1 MLKEKILKNNI
12 VVGIFGLG
20 YIGLPRSIHFAN
32 TKIKVIGFDIDKK
45 KIDYLHRGV
54 SYLSSVKSQQIKK
67 ALKNN
72 FEATTEMSRVSELD
86 VLVLCLPTPL
96 KGDNLPDLSFIKN
109 TLLSIKKYLKK
120 NQMICLESTTYPGT
134 TEEIILPFLKKIGF
148 NVGKN
153 FFLVYSPER
162 DDPGR
167 IINNSKIPRIYCG
180 LTKQCSKLGK
190 LFYKKIF
197 NKMVLVSDLKTA
209 EMTKLYEN
217 IYRSVNIGMVNEMKK
232 ICDKMGLKI
241 FDVINAAKSK
251 PYGFKAFYPGPGLG
265 GHCIPIDPFYLSW
278 KAKKYN
284 INTQFIELAG
294 KINRSMP
301 DWIIGKIFKILKSK
315 NKNTKNLKILI
326 LGIAYKKNIND
337 CRESPAFEII
347 KKLNDKKV
355 KVKYNDPYIA
365 KIPKLRN
372 YNFKM
377 KSIQLSKEILK
388 SFDLSIIVTDHDSYD
403 YEMIRKN
410 SSLVI
415 DTRNSYSKKY
425 PNVYL
430 A

>member
-1 MLKEKILKNNI
+1 M
-12 VVGIFGLG
+12 
-20 YIGLPRSIHFAN
+20 
-32 TKIKVIGFDIDKK
+32 T
-45 KIDYLHRGV
+45 
-54 SYLSSVKSQQIKK
+54 
-67 ALKNN
+67 
-72 FEATTEMSRVSELD
+72 RVSELD
-86 VLVLCLPTPL
+86 VIVLCLPTPL
-96 KGDNLPDLSFIKN
+96 KGNNIPDLSFIKN
-109 TLLSIKKYLKK
+109 TMLSINKYLKK

-134 TEEIILPFLKKIGF
+134 TEEIILPFLKEKGFKIG
-148 NVGKN
+148 KD

-167 IINNSKIPRIYCG
+167 VINNSKIPRVYCG
-180 LTKQCSKLGK
+180 LTKKCSELGK
-190 LFYKKIF
+190 LFYQNIF
-197 NKMVLVSDLKTA
+197 DKMILVSDIKTA

-251 PYGFKAFYPGPGLG
+251 PYGFSPFYPGPGLG

-284 INTQFIELAG
+284 INTHFIELAG
-294 KINRSMP
+294 KINQSMP
-301 DWIIGKIFKILKSK
+301 DWIIKKTLKILKHKK
-315 NKNTKNLKILI
+315 NKRSFRILV
-326 LGIAYKKNIND
+326 LGVAYKKNIND

-347 KKLNDKKV
+347 KKLKSKKV
-355 KVKYNDPYIA
+355 TVKYHDPYIN

-377 KSIQLSKEILK
+377 ESIKLDKKILQ
-388 SFDLSIIVTDHDSYD
+388 SFDAAIIVTDHDNYN

-410 SSLVI
+410 SSVVI
-415 DTRNSYSKKY
+415 DTRNSYKKKY
-425 PNVYL
+425 KNIYL

>member
-1 MLKEKILKNNI
+1 MLKEKLIKNKA
-12 VVGIFGLG
+12 VVGVFGLG

-32 TKIKVIGFDIDKK
+32 EKIKVIGFDIDKK
-45 KIDYLHRGV
+45 KIDCLDSGK
-54 SYLSSVKSQQIKK
+54 SYLSSVKATQVKK
-67 ALKNN
+67 ALKNK
-72 FEATTEMSRVSELD
+72 FEVTLDMSRVSELD
-86 VLVLCLPTPL
+86 IIVLCLPTPL
-96 KGDNLPDLSFIKN
+96 KGNNIPDLSFIKN

-134 TEEIILPFLKKIGF
+134 TEDIILPFLKKKNFEIG
-148 NVGKN
+148 KD

-180 LTKQCSKLGK
+180 ITKNCSELGK
-190 LFYKKIF
+190 LFYQNIF
-197 NKMVLVSDLKTA
+197 DKMILVSDIKTA

-251 PYGFKAFYPGPGLG
+251 PYGFSAFYPGPGLG

-278 KAKKYN
+278 KAKKHN
-284 INTQFIELAG
+284 INAHFIELAG

-301 DWIIGKIFKILKSK
+301 DWIIKKTLKILKFRK
-315 NKNTKNLKILI
+315 KYKLKILV

-347 KKLNDKKV
+347 KKLKNKKV
-355 KVKYNDPYIA
+355 SVKYHDPYINE
-365 KIPKLRN
+365 IPKLRN

-377 KSIQLSKEILK
+377 KSIRLDKKNLQ
-388 SFDLSIIVTDHDSYD
+388 SFDATIIVTDHDSYN

-410 SSLVI
+410 SLVLI
-415 DTRNSYSKKY
+415 DTRNSYKKEY
-425 PNVYL
+425 ENVYL